1 MTTIKTA
8 DPHIWFQV
16 TKSNG
21 QKLTLQSSLDYKSY
35 PMAFEVNF
43 SSSSTPADN
52 TVTLYNLS
60 KEHQNFF
67 RKDEKCCLYFN
78 WGAPKK
84 LICEGYISK
93 VGIGQSDGVNTT
105 MALTFTEGTDYS
117 NIRARKLKV
126 DKKVKKNKY
135 KTIKIKV
142 PGKYVR
148 KREHYYSINKKGKR
162 VGHYRYHTVYVKPKV
177 KKKRVKTR
185 VTATTTVNLAFRK
198 GKTYKQIIQGVAN
211 QANIKISKISLAKNP
226 VMKKAYTAKGKP
238 LALLAKLAKNCG
250 SVLTYEK
257 GKLVI
262 VNPKAKKTSW
272 IEIDDKD
279 LINPPT
285 YSEDDSG
292 GSSGSWEITTPLIPE
307 ITTFSGIKMES
318 QWLSGRFY
326 VVAGQ
331 HTFDGSSPQTVCTI
345 KTYK

>member
-1 MTTIKTA
+1 MTTITTK

-21 QKLTLQSSLDYKSY
+21 QNLTLQSSLDYESY
-35 PMAFEVNF
+35 PMAFEANF

-60 KEHQNFF
+60 KTHQDFF
-67 RKDEKCCLYFN
+67 KKDDKCCLYFN
-78 WGAPKK
+78 WGASKK

-105 MALTFTEGTDYS
+105 MTITFTEGTDYS
-117 NIRARKLKV
+117 NVAARTLKV
-126 DKKVKKNKY
+126 SKKAQRNKY
-135 KTIKIKV
+135 KTV
-142 PGKYVR
+142 TVTTPGKYVR

-162 VGHYRYHTVYVKPKV
+162 VGHYRYHTIYVKPKV
-177 KKKRVKTR
+177 KKKRIKTR

-198 GKTYKQIIQGVAN
+198 GKTHRQIIEGVAK
-211 QANIKISKISLAKNP
+211 QAGIKISKIELAKNQI
-226 VMKKAYTAKGKP
+226 VKKAYTAKGKP
-238 LALLAKLAKNCG
+238 LTLLAKLAKECD
-250 SVLTYEK
+250 SVLTYER

-272 IEIDDKD
+272 VEIDGKD
-279 LINPPT
+279 LINPPA

-292 GSSGSWEITTPLIPE
+292 GSSGSWEITMPLIPE
-307 ITTFSGIKMES
+307 ITTFSGIKIRS
-318 QWLSGRFY
+318 QWLSGQFY

-345 KTYK
+345 KAYK

>member
-1 MTTIKTA
+1 MTVITTK

-21 QKLTLQSSLDYKSY
+21 QKLTLQSSLDYESY

-60 KEHQNFF
+60 KAHQDFF
-67 RKDEKCCLYFN
+67 KKDDKCCLYFN
-78 WGAPKK
+78 WGTSKK

-105 MALTFTEGTDYS
+105 MTLTFTEGTDYS
-117 NIRARKLKV
+117 NVVARTLKV
-126 DKKVKKNKY
+126 SKKVQRNGY
-135 KTIKIKV
+135 KTV
-142 PGKYVR
+142 TVTTPGKYVR

-162 VGHYRYHTVYVKPKV
+162 VGHYRYHTVYVKPKT
-177 KKKRVKTR
+177 KKKRIKTR

-198 GKTYKQIIQGVAN
+198 GKTYRQIIQGVAS
-211 QANIKISKISLAKNP
+211 QANIKITQINLAKNP
-226 VMKKAYTAKGKP
+226 IMKKAYTAKGKP
-238 LALLAKLAKNCG
+238 LTLLAKLAKECG
-250 SVLTYEK
+250 SVLTYER

-272 IEIDDKD
+272 VEIDGKD
-279 LINPPT
+279 LVSPPA

-292 GSSGSWEITTPLIPE
+292 GSSGSWEITMPLIPE
-307 ITTFSGIKMES
+307 ITTFSGIKIKS
-318 QWLSGRFY
+318 QWLSGQFY

-345 KTYK
+345 KNYK

>member
-1 MTTIKTA
+1 MTTITTK

-21 QKLTLQSSLDYKSY
+21 QNLTLQSSLDYESY

-60 KEHQNFF
+60 KTHQDFF
-67 RKDEKCCLYFN
+67 KKDDKCYLYFN
-78 WGAPKK
+78 WGTSKK

-105 MALTFTEGTDYS
+105 MTLTFTEGTDYS
-117 NIRARKLKV
+117 NVKARKLKV
-126 DKKVKKNKY
+126 DKKVQKNKY
-135 KTIKIKV
+135 KTV
-142 PGKYVR
+142 TVTTPGKYVR

-177 KKKRVKTR
+177 KKKRIKTR
-185 VTATTTVNLAFRK
+185 VTATTTVNLTFRK
-198 GKTYKQIIQGVAN
+198 GKTYKQIIESVAK
-211 QANIKISKISLAKNP
+211 QVGIKISKIELAKNP
-226 VMKKAYTAKGKP
+226 VMKKSYTAKGKP
-238 LALLAKLAKNCG
+238 LTLLANLAKECS
-250 SVLTYEK
+250 SVLTYER

-272 IEIDDKD
+272 IEIDGKD
-279 LINPPT
+279 LINPPA

-292 GSSGSWEITTPLIPE
+292 GSSGSWEITMPLIPE
-307 ITTFSGIKMES
+307 ITTFSGIKIKS
-318 QWLSGRFY
+318 QWLSGQFY

-331 HTFDGSSPQTVCTI
+331 HTFDGNSPQTVCTI
-345 KTYK
+345 KNYK

>member
-1 MTTIKTA
+1 MATIKTEN
-8 DPHIWFQV
+8 PHIWFQAV
-16 TKSNG
+16 KSSG

-35 PMAFEVNF
+35 PMGFEVNF

-60 KEHQNFF
+60 DTHQDFF
-67 RKDEKCCLYFN
+67 QKDEKCYLYFN
-78 WGAPKK
+78 WGSSKK

-105 MALTFTEGTDYS
+105 MTLTFTEGTDYS
-117 NIRARKLKV
+117 NVAARTLKV
-126 DKKVKKNKY
+126 SKKVKKNKY
-135 KTIKIKV
+135 KTVTVTI

-162 VGHYRYHTVYVKPKV
+162 VGHYRYHTVYVKPKT

-198 GKTYKQIIQGVAN
+198 GKTYKQIIQGIAS
-211 QANIKISKISLAKNP
+211 QANIKIIKIDLAKNP
-226 VMKKAYTAKGKP
+226 VMKKSYTAKGKP
-238 LALLAKLAKNCG
+238 LTLLAKLAKKCS

-262 VNPKAKKTSW
+262 VNPKAKKKAW
-272 IEIDDKD
+272 ITITDKD

-285 YSEDDSG
+285 YSEDDTDS
-292 GSSGSWEITTPLIPE
+292 SSGSWEITTPLIPE
-307 ITTFSGIKMES
+307 ITTFSGIKMDSE
-318 QWLSGRFY
+318 WLSGKFY
-326 VVAGQ
+326 VSAGQ
-331 HTFDGSSPQTVCTI
+331 HTFDGDSPQTVCTI
-345 KTYK
+345 KNYG

>member
-1 MTTIKTA
+1 MTTITTK

-21 QKLTLQSSLDYKSY
+21 QKLTLQSSLDYESY

-60 KEHQNFF
+60 KTHQDFF
-67 RKDEKCCLYFN
+67 KKDEKCCLYFN
-78 WGAPKK
+78 WGTSKK

-105 MALTFTEGTDYS
+105 MTLTFTEGTDYS
-117 NIRARKLKV
+117 NVVARTLKV
-126 DKKVKKNKY
+126 SKKVQRNRY
-135 KTIKIKV
+135 KTV
-142 PGKYVR
+142 AVTTPGKYVR

-162 VGHYRYHTVYVKPKV
+162 VGHYRYHTVYVKPKT
-177 KKKRVKTR
+177 KKKRIKTR

-198 GKTYKQIIQGVAN
+198 GKTYRQIIQGVAS
-211 QANIKISKISLAKNP
+211 QANIKIARIDLAKNP
-226 VMKKAYTAKGKP
+226 IVKKAYTAKGKP
-238 LALLAKLAKNCG
+238 LSLLARLAKECD
-250 SVLTYEK
+250 SVLTYER

-272 IEIDDKD
+272 VEIDGKD
-279 LINPPT
+279 LVSPPA

-292 GSSGSWEITTPLIPE
+292 GSSGSWEITMPLIPE
-307 ITTFSGIKMES
+307 ITTFSGIKIKS
-318 QWLSGRFY
+318 QWLSGQFY

-331 HTFDGSSPQTVCTI
+331 HTFDGNSPQTVCTI
-345 KTYK
+345 KNYK

>member
-1 MTTIKTA
+1 MTTITTK

-21 QKLTLQSSLDYKSY
+21 QKLTLQSSLDYESY

-43 SSSSTPADN
+43 SSSSAPADN

-60 KEHQNFF
+60 KEHQDFF
-67 RKDEKCCLYFN
+67 EKDENCYLYFN
-78 WGAPKK
+78 WGNAKK

-105 MALTFTEGTDYS
+105 ITLTFTEGTDYS
-117 NIRARKLKV
+117 NVAARTLKV
-126 DKKVKKNKY
+126 DKKVQKNKY
-135 KTIKIKV
+135 KTITV
-142 PGKYVR
+142 TTPGKYVR

-162 VGHYRYHTVYVKPKV
+162 VGHYRYHTVYVKPKI
-177 KKKRVKTR
+177 KKKRIKTR

-198 GKTYKQIIQGVAN
+198 GKTYRQIIQGVAS
-211 QANIKISKISLAKNP
+211 QANIKIARIDLAKNP
-226 VMKKAYTAKGKP
+226 IVKKAYTAKGKP
-238 LALLAKLAKNCG
+238 LSLLAKLAKECG
-250 SVLTYEK
+250 SVLTYER

-279 LINPPT
+279 LVSPPS

-292 GSSGSWEITTPLIPE
+292 GGSWEITTPLIPE
-307 ITTFSGIKMES
+307 ITTFSGIKMDS
-318 QWLSGRFY
+318 QWLSGNFY
-326 VVAGQ
+326 ATAGQ

-345 KTYK
+345 KNYK